1 LDDAW
6 HTKHTAFATYS
17 RLPFL
22 TKHTPEA
29 YMRQDLLVKSR
40 SLGGTSDLTLL
51 ATISEGLVPSLETIT
66 YKTRIKRLLKT
77 LNSGRTSSQEYS
89 LLRAFS
95 DSVERVAKIHSVR
108 VAVVEPNQ
116 LLLSVT
122 FDGSMDT
129 YMRVLWQKVGT
140 LLDVIFCNTK
150 DYVSAWGHSY
160 EEWANWV
167 RSVQIETDFFF
178 GTPGLTVD
186 DVHYLRGEEL
196 THRSQ
201 PGRNLAELTQSQLL
215 ATRKTVVSA
224 EEKTWAVVGDVNFNV
239 TNEMGRQGLRALA
252 LMYRL
257 AGVYLPNT
265 ADGEF
270 LHRAA
275 RDILLEFV
283 LLAEKSKI
291 DEVITLGSFRFEE
304 QLKWLLTPVPPR
316 QLPQLTGRP
325 WRPAA
330 PANVQ
335 GGILNAYPDTI
346 AHGCL
351 LLLGFKDRA
360 AAAQFLTAMAA
371 QVTTDAA
378 DYPNLARTVNFAI
391 TCDGLRAAGLTEDE
405 ISLFPQ
411 EFREG
416 MEARA
421 SLLGDVRTNHP
432 RRWQLPRRNMQ
443 LAAGALTAT
452 ANAQAVEL
460 GSVHA
465 VVQIRLANGL
475 ASPGETLAAGD
486 PLVAEV
492 QTLLGAHPGVDLLS
506 VQPMLRNKR
515 PDNTTREH
523 FGFVDGLSQPE
534 LDPARNSGKIYD
546 RNQVHLGEVLWGYA
560 NEAEEARLPQNA
572 ADPAL
577 EQQRQDWLKDGSFL
591 AVRKLSQ
598 NVPALQKIV
607 ADAAAQTLLGA
618 DTILAKMM
626 GRTPDG
632 NALAALAG
640 QPAQSNDFDYST
652 EPAPGAQCPFHAHI
666 RRTNPRINQADIN
679 APAPPPGQRT
689 PRLMRRGMSYGPWF
703 DPANPASAAQAR
715 GLIFMAYSASLAEQF
730 EVVQRWISGG
740 NSSGGF
746 SGQSDPFMG
755 VPANGQQRHFRFEE
769 GQTSH
774 QIVLDGSTDRLADPV
789 TLVRLQWGAYLFT
802 PSIASMQKM
811 AALAQARGNAPD
823 AAPWSVQD
831 GWKQVQALLAMEQTQ
846 GTIAAREAWKTLLE
860 DPEAQR
866 KFESAGAWA
875 AVRTHRNGVLRT
887 PYGVIVASQH
897 HLDHVLVNAKEK
909 YSVSGYHGRMP
920 NSIGE
925 IYLGLDDTGAGCPY
939 QKQANPVNA
948 AIGTISKRQA
958 FDIAFGAATRAL
970 VTMQQMEVAVADPY
984 NTAVGAVHWELNL
997 DLKEVIDRALEALSQ
1012 VWFGLPA
1019 LRPGE
1024 KFVVMPGSQRWDWK
1038 PGDPPFYP
1046 GHFTAPSR
1054 YIFQPNPGASV
1065 QQFGDQYGNALRAA
1079 FAAMIK
1085 THRDSLAAPPQPMP
1099 VPPAGAPPK
1108 FNDQAPL
1115 ASAILLACPRTATSN
1130 PAADA
1135 AADDLAARTMVGAM
1149 MGFLPTVDGNLRL
1162 TLNEWLKDGTFWSLR
1177 TKITTDNNGTA
1188 ATGNTAFTHAENL
1201 LELPLKKTMQLR
1213 PSPELIWRTAT
1224 RQDHIGTVAI
1234 HPGDKIVLALV
1245 SATQQSLASD
1255 AANAVPDVY
1264 PVFGGDRKKAQ
1275 HPTHAC
1281 PGYDAAMGA
1290 LLGVLS
1296 AFLEFEGFGPFS
1308 AAMRPSVAPL
1318 ALTLDGVIP
1327 KSPVASG
1334 PGVSSRNPAPVV
1346 QVGRGFRVMVA
1357 GDSWVSYVS
1366 PLTNAKQNLA
1376 ASLHNRHGFDIVA
1389 SRDYAD
1395 LGNWLYEFYKDVPV
1409 TLGKPKVFQPLPQD
1423 FGPVAADST
1432 LLSKL
1437 LQSIRRQFAI
1447 GKPPGAIL
1455 LSAAGNDVSGI
1466 RLDPFL
1472 FPNGDPRGPVNQPMV
1487 AQTVG
1492 VCMRDWLVHALTRI
1506 TQTCAALNGG
1516 VPVPIFLHGYDFPVP
1531 DGRHVLT
1538 GRAASK
1544 FRWLYS
1550 GLARMGY
1557 VTPADPPAPPS
1568 VQAAGFAL
1576 TQKLITGFNQMQQ
1589 AVAVAPP
1596 FINHVFH
1603 VNLTGKL
1610 KSDAANYMAD
1620 WDNELHPSASGF
1632 DALSD
1637 ELLKVMQAKI
1647 PTLV

>member
-1 LDDAW
+1 
-6 HTKHTAFATYS
+6 
-17 RLPFL
+17 
-22 TKHTPEA
+22 
-29 YMRQDLLVKSR
+29 MRQDLLVKSR

-51 ATISEGLVPSLETIT
+51 ATITEGLVPSLETMT

-196 THRSQ
+196 THRSL
-201 PGRNLAELTQSQLL
+201 PGRNLAELTQSQLV
-215 ATRKTVVSA
+215 ANRKTVVSA
-224 EEKTWAVVGDVNFNV
+224 EEKTWAVVGDINFNV

-265 ADGEF
+265 PDGEF

-291 DEVITLGSFRFEE
+291 DEVITLGSVRFAE
-304 QLKWLLTPVPPR
+304 QLAWLLTPVPPR
-316 QLPQLTGRP
+316 QVPQLAGRA

-335 GGILNAYPDTI
+335 GGILNAYPDSI
-346 AHGCL
+346 SHGCL
-351 LLLGFKDRA
+351 LLLSFKDRA

-371 QVTTDAA
+371 QVTKDDA
-378 DYPNLARTVNFAI
+378 DYPNLTRTVNFAI
-391 TCDGLRAAGLTEDE
+391 TCDGLRAAGLAEDE
-405 ISLFPQ
+405 LALFPQ

-421 SLLGDVRTNHP
+421 SLLGDVRSNHP
-432 RRWQLPRRNMQ
+432 RRWQLPKRNMQ
-443 LAAGALTAT
+443 LAAGSLMAT

-465 VVQIRLANGL
+465 MVQIRLANGF
-475 ASPGETLAAGD
+475 ASPGETLMAGD

-492 QTLLGAHPGVDLLS
+492 ETLLAAHPRVDLLS

-534 LDPARNSGKIYD
+534 LDPARNNGKIYD

-560 NEAEEARLPQNA
+560 NEAEEAPQPQN
-572 ADPAL
+572 AL
-577 EQQRQDWLKDGSFL
+577 EQQRLDWLKDGSFL

-598 NVPALQKIV
+598 NVPALKKIV
-607 ADAAAQTLLGA
+607 ADAAAQTLLGR

-632 NALAALAG
+632 DALAALPG
-640 QPAQSNDFDYST
+640 QPAQSNDFDYSN
-652 EPAPGAQCPFHAHI
+652 ESAPGAQCPFHAHI
-666 RRTNPRINQADIN
+666 RRTNPRINPADVN
-679 APAPPPGQRT
+679 APTPPPGQRT

-703 DPANPASAAQAR
+703 DPTDPASAAQAR

-746 SGQSDPFMG
+746 SGQSDPFLG

-769 GQTSH
+769 GNTTH
-774 QIVLDGSTDRLADPV
+774 QIALDGSTDPLADPV

-802 PSIASMQKM
+802 PSIPSMQKM
-811 AALAQARGNAPD
+811 AGLAQVRGNAAD
-823 AAPWSVQD
+823 APPWSVQS
-831 GWKQVQALLAMEQTQ
+831 GWKQVQALLAMEQTH
-846 GTIAAREAWKTLLE
+846 GADAAREAWKILLE

-875 AVRTHRNGVLRT
+875 AIRTHRNGVLRT
-887 PYGVIVASQH
+887 PYGVVVASQN
-897 HLDHVLVNAKEK
+897 HLDHVLVNAREK

-925 IYLGLDDTGAGCPY
+925 IYLGLDDTGPGCPY

-948 AIGTISKRQA
+948 AIGTVGKRQA

-1024 KFVVMPGSQRWDWK
+1024 KFVVRPGSQRWDWK
-1038 PGDPPFYP
+1038 TGDAPFYP

-1054 YIFQPNPGASV
+1054 YIFQPDPGAQV
-1065 QQFGDQYGNALRAA
+1065 QQFGDQYGQALRAA

-1085 THRDSLAAPPQPMP
+1085 EHRDSLAAPAQPA
-1099 VPPAGAPPK
+1099 PAPGAVVPPK
-1108 FNDQAPL
+1108 FNGLAPL
-1115 ASAILLACPRTATSN
+1115 ASAILLACPRSATGN
-1130 PAADA
+1130 AAVDA

-1162 TLNEWLKDGTFWSLR
+1162 ILNEWLKEGTFWSLR
-1177 TKITTDNNGTA
+1177 SRITADNGGRA
-1188 ATGNTAFTHAENL
+1188 ATTGTAFTHAETL

-1213 PSPELIWRTAT
+1213 PSPELIWRTAS
-1224 RQDHIGTVAI
+1224 RHDQIGAVPI
-1234 HPGDKIVLALV
+1234 EPGDTIVLALV
-1245 SATQQSLASD
+1245 SVTQQSLATD

-1264 PVFGGDRKKAQ
+1264 PVFGGNRSNQQ

-1296 AFLEFEGFGPFS
+1296 AFLEFEGFGPFP

-1327 KSPVASG
+1327 KTAVALAPAATG
-1334 PGVSSRNPAPVV
+1334 RNAAPPA

-1357 GDSWVSYVS
+1357 GDSWISYVS
-1366 PLTNAKQNLA
+1366 PLTNARQNLA
-1376 ASLHNRHGFDIVA
+1376 ASLQYRHGFDIIT

-1409 TLGKPKVFQPLPQD
+1409 TPGRPKVFQPLPQD
-1423 FGPVAADST
+1423 FGPVTADST

-1437 LQSIRRQFAI
+1437 LQSIRRQFAV

-1472 FPNGDPRGPVNQPMV
+1472 FPSGDPRGDVNQPMV
-1487 AQTVG
+1487 AQMVG

-1506 TQTCAALNGG
+1506 TQTCTALNGG
-1516 VPVPIFLHGYDFPVP
+1516 IPVPIFLHGYDFPVP

-1538 GRAASK
+1538 DPAASK
-1544 FRWLYS
+1544 FRWLYP

-1576 TQKLITGFNQMQQ
+1576 TQKLIAGFNLMQQ
-1589 AVAVAPP
+1589 AVAAAPA
-1596 FINHVFH
+1596 FKNHVFH

-1610 KSDAANYMAD
+1610 KSDQGNYMAD
-1620 WDNELHPSASGF
+1620 WDNELHPSARGF

-1637 ELLKVMQAKI
+1637 ALAHAMYLKI
-1647 PTLV
+1647 PALQ